1 MQDLRSLIH
10 YIYNIYNNCN
20 TLNVGQIIEKG
31 GILHVF
37 CGISHI
43 KQKKVCIFV
52 DGKKPFANYVISE
65 EHRQE
70 ISERTA

>member
-1 MQDLRSLIH
+1 MKDLLSLIH
-10 YIYNIYNNCN
+10 NNCSI
-20 TLNVGQIIEKG
+20 LNIGQIIEKG

-37 CGISHI
+37 YGISHI
-43 KQKKVCIFV
+43 KQKIVCIFV

>member
-1 MQDLRSLIH
+1 M
-10 YIYNIYNNCN
+10 NI
-20 TLNVGQIIEKG
+20 GQIIEKG
-31 GILHVF
+31 VILHVF
-37 CGISHI
+37 YGISHI